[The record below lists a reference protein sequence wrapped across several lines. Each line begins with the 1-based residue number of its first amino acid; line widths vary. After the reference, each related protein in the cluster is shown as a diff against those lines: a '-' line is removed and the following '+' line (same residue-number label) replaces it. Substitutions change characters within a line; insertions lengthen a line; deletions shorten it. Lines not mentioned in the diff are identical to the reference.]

1 MSRSEVSRRFPGR
14 LATGLALTLGLGTGI
29 VALSA
34 PAPAEAAVSP
44 LLPRPAEVVTAD
56 ALPTAQI
63 NGVAWDQEVVGDV
76 VYVGGNF
83 SHARPAGAS
92 PGTNQSPRSNVMS
105 YRLSTGVMSSW
116 NPTVNGQVRVV
127 TASPD
132 GSRIYI
138 GGSFTQVDG
147 QPRSRIAAFDAASGA
162 RGQGSRP
169 KVATTGRGT
178 AVRAAA

>member
-1 MSRSEVSRRFPGR
+1 MISPLS
-14 LATGLALTLGLGTGI
+14 LHDALPI
-29 VALSA
+29 C
-34 PAPAEAAVSP
+34 P

-63 NGVAWDQEVVGDV
+63 NGVAGEQEVVGDV

-147 QPRSRIAAFDAASGA
+147 QPRSRIAAFDTATGALAQDFRPNVTSTVRGIAVTEHAVYVGGSFVSVGGQPRQNLAASNPSNGA
-162 RGQGSRP
+162 
-169 KVATTGRGT
+169 
-178 AVRAAA
+178 

>member
-92 PGTNQSPRSNVMS
+92 PGTNQRSEEHTSELQSRGHLVC
-105 YRLSTGVMSSW
+105 RLLLEQKK
-116 NPTVNGQVRVV
+116 N
-127 TASPD
+127 
-132 GSRIYI
+132 I
-138 GGSFTQVDG
+138 TQ
-147 QPRSRIAAFDAASGA
+147 
-162 RGQGSRP
+162 
-169 KVATTGRGT
+169 
-178 AVRAAA
+178 